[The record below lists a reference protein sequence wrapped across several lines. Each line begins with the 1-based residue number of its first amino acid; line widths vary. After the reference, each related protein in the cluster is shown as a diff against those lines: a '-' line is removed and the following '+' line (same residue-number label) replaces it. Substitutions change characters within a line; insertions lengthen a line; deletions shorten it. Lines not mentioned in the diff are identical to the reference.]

1 MPRNEVR
8 AAHLLR
14 GEGLD
19 RLPDGLARIECGVVA
34 GLAVPEA
41 VDGEHVVAFCQVG
54 KHARVVLPLHALA
67 VHEVSRAADGALDG
81 EKASNSEV
89 SIQCAR
95 APGILLLA

>member
-1 MPRNEVR
+1 M
-8 AAHLLR
+8 
-14 GEGLD
+14 
-19 RLPDGLARIECGVVA
+19 ARF
-34 GLAVPEA
+34 AVTEA
-41 VDGEHVVAFCQVG
+41 VDGEHVVALREIGQHVG
-54 KHARVVLPLHALA
+54 IVLPLHALA